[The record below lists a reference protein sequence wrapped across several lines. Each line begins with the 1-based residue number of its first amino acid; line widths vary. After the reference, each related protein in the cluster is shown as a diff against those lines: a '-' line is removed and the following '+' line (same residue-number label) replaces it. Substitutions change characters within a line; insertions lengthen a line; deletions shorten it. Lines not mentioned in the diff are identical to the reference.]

1 MITETG
7 KLYGDIFVA
16 AFTIAGGGHFH
27 GASAMKETD
36 ETAAKIWKPAVKV
49 LCKKPARKN
58 IRTEACLICII
69 SLSQLLNYMKGPQSY
84 A

>member
-27 GASAMKETD
+27 GANAMKETD
-36 ETAAKIWKPAVKV
+36 EM
-49 LCKKPARKN
+49 RQ
-58 IRTEACLICII
+58 RFG
-69 SLSQLLNYMKGPQSY
+69 SQR
-84 A
+84 